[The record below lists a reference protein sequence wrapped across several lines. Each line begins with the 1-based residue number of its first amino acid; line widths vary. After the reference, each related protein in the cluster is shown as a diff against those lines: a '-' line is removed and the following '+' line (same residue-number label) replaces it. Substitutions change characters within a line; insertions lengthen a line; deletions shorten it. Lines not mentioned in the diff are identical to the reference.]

1 MRLLFLALALTPVLY
16 AQTYQEKV
24 LAAVLVAE
32 ATGEGAQGMRAV
44 AEVIR
49 QRAHEKDK
57 TPFQVVIDGTTKR
70 RAFSCLNRTTPNS
83 LYRRWNKDENYG
95 EALKIAAVLIQQPER
110 LGGLTRQATHYT
122 RRWEKPYWAK
132 GKRPVMVIGRHA
144 FYRLEAY

>member
-49 QRAHEKDK
+49 QRAH
-57 TPFQVVIDGTTKR
+57 
-70 RAFSCLNRTTPNS
+70 
-83 LYRRWNKDENYG
+83 
-95 EALKIAAVLIQQPER
+95 
-110 LGGLTRQATHYT
+110 
-122 RRWEKPYWAK
+122 
-132 GKRPVMVIGRHA
+132 
-144 FYRLEAY
+144 